1 MNAANAITIM
11 RVALVPV
18 FVFLAYQ
25 GSRSAA
31 VASLVAFG
39 VASVSDWVD
48 GYIARRRRT
57 VSAFG
62 EFMDPLADKLLVG
75 AALYVLVDAR
85 DFPLWAAL
93 VIGAREIVVQV
104 LRIRIVQRGGALP
117 ASPAAKA
124 KTVTQIIM
132 VSWWLLPWDA
142 ISPVHHLL
150 IGVVLITTLW
160 SGFDYVRGYLRV
172 VEPAS

>member
-1 MNAANAITIM
+1 MNAANAITII

-18 FVFLAYQ
+18 FIYLAY
-25 GSRSAA
+25 GDSAPMA
-31 VASLVAFG
+31 VASLVVFG
-39 VASVSDWVD
+39 VASASDWVD
-48 GYIARRRRT
+48 GYVARRNGT
-57 VSAFG
+57 TSAFG

-93 VIGAREIVVQV
+93 VIAAREVIVQV

-124 KTVTQIIM
+124 KTVTQLLM
-132 VSWWLLPWDA
+132 VSWWLLPWDEV
-142 ISPVHHLL
+142 SVVHHLS
-150 IGVVLITTLW
+150 IGVVLATTLW
-160 SGFDYVRGYLRV
+160 SGFEYVRGYLRV
-172 VEPAS
+172 AEPAS